1 MGGHTFSKRR
11 SEKMSDVF
19 LDGRVE
25 LIQGDLT
32 TLEVEG
38 IVNAAN
44 RTLLGGAGLDAAV
57 HRAAGP
63 KLLEACRKLGG
74 AAPGEA
80 KLTPGFGL
88 SARVIIHAVGP
99 IWRGGRE
106 GEAELLASAYR
117 RSLELARDHDV
128 KSLAFPAISTGAYR
142 YPIEEATEIALNET
156 KSFLNENE
164 LPETVIFCCFSRYDL
179 ETYRKVANE
188 VLGPPS

>member
-1 MGGHTFSKRR
+1 
-11 SEKMSDVF
+11 MSDVF

-142 YPIEEATEIALNET
+142 YPIEEATEIALSQT
-156 KSFLNENE
+156 KSFLEQNE
-164 LPETVIFCCFSRYDL
+164 LPQKVIFCCFSRYDL
-179 ETYRKVANE
+179 ETYRKVAKE